1 MAADV
6 LAMLLK
12 MVVLVGLVIFTF
24 GYPYS
29 FLLLDIYG
37 GKNLSGEDG
46 KVYYHPCFLETSN
59 FLPQDIGCY
68 AHIVCMYCFL
78 LSMVLPRVLCLP

>member
-46 KVYYHPCFLETSN
+46 EIYHHSCFPDYSN
-59 FLPQDIGCY
+59 CLSQDIGY
-68 AHIVCMYCFL
+68 YVHIVCMYCFL